1 MLNTLMIHK
10 NEIELPIKHIVYWSF
25 GKMQNYF
32 MRMNEANTK
41 VESKSY

>member
-25 GKMQNYF
+25 GNAKLFYE
-32 MRMNEANTK
+32 NE
-41 VESKSY
+41 